1 MSARRRRFGTIDLDP
16 HTQQE
21 ASMTH
26 RTAGVFAL
34 LSFSLVLPA
43 AAQEPTPAPA
53 DAAAPK
59 KDHGTAVKESL
70 QKSMA
75 ALRQYQ
81 WVETTTVSMK
91 GEEKSRTQNNC
102 YYGAD
107 GKVQKTPIAA
117 PAPAKDG
124 GRDRSRGVKN
134 RVVENKKEDIS
145 DATKEAIALVKQY
158 VPPDPARIQAAK
170 EAGRLS
176 VTPPDPAG
184 KVRLIIKDYL
194 KPGDSLTLDANAATD
209 QIAGVTVAT
218 FTDKAK
224 DAVGLKVAFGAF
236 PDGTVYPAKI
246 NLDVAAQN
254 LGVAIENSGYK
265 KVGG

>member
-1 MSARRRRFGTIDLDP
+1 
-16 HTQQE
+16 
-21 ASMTH
+21 MTV
-26 RTAGVFAL
+26 RTAGVIAL
-34 LSFSLVLPA
+34 LSFSLVRPA
-43 AAQEPTPAPA
+43 AAQEPA
-53 DAAAPK
+53 DAAAAK
-59 KDHGTAVKESL
+59 KDHGAAVKESL

-91 GEEKSRTQNNC
+91 GEEKSRTQNTC

-117 PAPAKDG
+117 PAPAKDD
-124 GRDRSRGVKN
+124 GRNRSRGVKS

-184 KVRLIIKDYL
+184 QVRLVIKDYL
-194 KPGDSLTLDANAATD
+194 KAGDSLTLDANAATD
-209 QIAGVTVAT
+209 SISGVTVAT

-236 PDGTVYPAKI
+236 ADGTVYPAKI
-246 NLDVAAQN
+246 QLDVAAQN
-254 LGVAIENSGYK
+254 LAVAIENSGYK
-265 KVGG
+265 KAGG